1 MENEVKSPWASKTIW
16 GAVAVVAVAVGQ
28 VAGVELGDADKWAES
43 ITLLIG
49 AAFAIYGRVKA
60 VKKIG
65 KQ

>member
-1 MENEVKSPWASKTIW
+1 
-16 GAVAVVAVAVGQ
+16 VAVVAVAVGQ

-49 AAFAIYGRVKA
+49 AAFAIYGRLKA

-65 KQ
+65 KK